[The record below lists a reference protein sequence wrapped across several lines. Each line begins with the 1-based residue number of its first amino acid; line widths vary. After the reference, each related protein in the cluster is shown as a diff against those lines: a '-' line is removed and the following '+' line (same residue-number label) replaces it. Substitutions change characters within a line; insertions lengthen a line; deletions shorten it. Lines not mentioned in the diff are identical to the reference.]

1 MTDGRE
7 PEVPQPRPPGKAP
20 ADWTTR
26 RHLQEQLNRLWDRG
40 ELLRGLVGGEALLP
54 LRLTLKGPG
63 SAELASQFEAVRTWI
78 AGLNVL
84 PYIRIEWREFRH
96 RVLGAQ
102 RVPQSVWVDT
112 LDAAFAMIGRT
123 KDARQFGDLVA
134 MTQSRRPAL
143 SAWVAKRPL
152 MALSLANEW
161 ERLLAVVDWLSQHP
175 WPGIYLRQ
183 VDIEGIHSKFIEDHR
198 AVLAEMLDLTLPPG
212 AVDPARSGV
221 GHFAA
226 RYGFL
231 DKPVRIRFRALDSR
245 IELLPGLPGADIT
258 LDADSFSRLAA
269 PFRRAFITE
278 NETNF
283 LVFPPVAQSIVIFG
297 SGYGWDA
304 LAKAQWLS
312 RCALLYWGDIDTHG
326 FAILDSL
333 REHFGPVESLLMD
346 KATLLAHEKLWG
358 SETDQVTRDLPRLTA
373 PEQALFNDL
382 RDNRIRDNL
391 RLEQEHLGFNWV
403 ERALN
408 SSEGRGR

>member
-1 MTDGRE
+1 MTDGRAQ
-7 PEVPQPRPPGKAP
+7 EVPKPRSPERAP
-20 ADWTTR
+20 AGWTTPR
-26 RHLQEQLNRLWDRG
+26 QLQEQLNRLWDRG
-40 ELLRGLVGGEALLP
+40 ELLRALADGKARLP

-63 SAELASQFEAVRTWI
+63 SAELASHFEAVRAWI

-84 PYIRIEWREFRH
+84 PHVRIEWREFRH

-102 RVPQSVWVDT
+102 RVPRSVWVDT
-112 LDAAFAMIGRT
+112 LDAALAMIGRT
-123 KDARQFGDLVA
+123 KAARQFGDLVE
-134 MTQSRRPAL
+134 MTRSRRPAL

-152 MALSLANEW
+152 LALSLADEW
-161 ERLLAVVDWLSQHP
+161 ERLLAVADWLSEHP
-175 WPGIYLRQ
+175 CPGIYLRQ
-183 VDIEGIHSKFIEDHR
+183 VDIEGVHSKFIEDHR
-198 AVLAEMLDLTLPPG
+198 AVLTEMLDLALPPG
-212 AVDPARSGV
+212 AIDPARSGIS
-221 GHFAA
+221 HFAA

-231 DKPVRIRFRALDSR
+231 DKPVRIRFRVLDPR
-245 IELLPGLPGADIT
+245 IELPPGLSCADIT
-258 LDADSFSRLAA
+258 LDADSFSRLSA
-269 PFRRAFITE
+269 PIRRAFITE

-283 LVFPPVAQSIVIFG
+283 LAFPPVAQSIVIFG

-333 REHFGPVESLLMD
+333 RGHFGHVESLLMD

-358 SETDQVTRDLPRLTA
+358 SEIDQVTRDLPRLTA
-373 PEQALFNDL
+373 SEQAMFNEL
-382 RDNRIRDNL
+382 RDNRVRDNL

-408 SSEGRGR
+408 LKIREVE